1 MALKSGELWYY
12 RTPQAVSA
20 DIAVAQAIILGLISF
35 VHLNT
40 SAIQYVQ
47 LFDNSTIPANGAR
60 PLVEIPLNP
69 GGMASYT
76 PWNKGRK
83 FNKGLVIA
91 LSSTSTILT
100 RVTALELTFQA
111 EGVAP

>member
-20 DIAVAQAIILGLISF
+20 DIAVAQAIILRLISF

-40 SAIQYVQ
+40 STIQYVQ
-47 LFDNSTIPANGAR
+47 LFDNSTIPANNSI

-76 PWNKGRK
+76 PANSGRK
-83 FNKGLVIA
+83 FTKGLVIA
-91 LSSTSTILT
+91 LSSTPTKLT
-100 RVTALELTFQA
+100 RVTALELTYQA

>member
-12 RTPQAVSA
+12 RTPQAIAA

-40 SAIQYVQ
+40 SVIQYVQ
-47 LFDNSTIPANGAR
+47 LFDASTVPGNNAT

-76 PWNKGRK
+76 PWNNGRK
-83 FNKGLVIA
+83 FKTGLVVA
-91 LSSTSTILT
+91 LSSTAGKLT
-100 RVTALELTFQA
+100 KVTANELTYQA

>member
-20 DIAVAQAIILGLISF
+20 DIAVSQAIILRLISF

-47 LFDNSTIPANGAR
+47 LFDNSTIPGNGAV

-76 PWNKGRK
+76 PANDGRK
-83 FNKGLVIA
+83 FSKGLVVA
-91 LSSTSTILT
+91 LSSTAGKLT
-100 RVTALELTFQA
+100 RVAALELTYQA